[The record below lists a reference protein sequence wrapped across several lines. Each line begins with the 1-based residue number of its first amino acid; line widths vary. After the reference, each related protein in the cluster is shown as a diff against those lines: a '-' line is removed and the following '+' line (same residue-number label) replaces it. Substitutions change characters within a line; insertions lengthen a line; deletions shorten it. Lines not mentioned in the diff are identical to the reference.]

1 MREVLDIVDLV
12 LIFVDIVL
20 DIEVF
25 DQVVLRAPFARGSCS
40 RVPLLSHD
48 LIIEVLVLD
57 LGDIVHGVL
66 DIDDLKDVSKVL
78 ADVNEVHNVYRGPR

>member
-25 DQVVLRAPFARGSCS
+25 DQVALLFARCPRS

-57 LGDIVHGVL
+57 RGDIVHGVL
-66 DIDDLKDVSKVL
+66 DIDDLKDVNKVL

>member
-12 LIFVDIVL
+12 LIFEDIIL

-25 DQVVLRAPFARGSCS
+25 DHVVNEFLLLEVHVLEF
-40 RVPLLSHD
+40 LSHD

-66 DIDDLKDVSKVL
+66 DIDDLKDVKKVL